1 MDWPL
6 TGVLAG
12 ITILTAGASY
22 GVVTLIL
29 SDVAVPKQ
37 TVKSAQLVPTTAL
50 PRYFAPSLP
59 REELTPTAPP
69 LLLERSC
76 RPV

>member
-6 TGVLAG
+6 TGALAG

-29 SDVAVPKQ
+29 SDVPVPKQ
-37 TVKSAQLVPTTAL
+37 TVKSAQLVPTPAL
-50 PRYFAPSLP
+50 PRYLTPSLP
-59 REELTPTAPP
+59 REELTPNGAPIAS
-69 LLLERSC
+69 ERSF